1 MNENDNQID
10 NAPRFLADSPEYL
23 AHYCRWSAVISVI
36 LIVMTVLAP
45 FRFSNMWLYLGLW
58 VLTLAAIFI
67 YMDNAIDFNKS
78 NLLISYEYLVFSI
91 PDDKSKDH
99 KKLFFLLDQDHLTKA
114 YKLFGPKSDKLVSEN
129 QKLAAQ
135 HLFDKNV
142 IEGMQKAQHHIA
154 GAYFI
159 MEKDNSFYYDDKLQA
174 ILTFTSEKAA
184 QIYVNQHIPTFD
196 GKIMYIPIALDGEVK
211 NWFSNKDKLGQKA
224 TPVDSLDNAKKGE
237 NDD

>member
-1 MNENDNQID
+1 MDKNDNQID
-10 NAPRFLADSPEYL
+10 NAPRFLVDSPEYL
-23 AHYCRWSAVISVI
+23 AHYCRWSAVITII
-36 LIVMTVLAP
+36 LIAMTIFAP
-45 FRFSNMWLYLGLW
+45 FKFSNMWIYLGLW
-58 VLTLAAIFI
+58 ILTLASIIIFA
-67 YMDNAIDFNKS
+67 DNAIDFNKS

-91 PDDKSKDH
+91 PDSKSKDH
-99 KKLFFLLDQDHLTKA
+99 KKLFFLLDKDHLAKA
-114 YKLFGPKSDKLVSEN
+114 YKLFGPKSDKIVNEN
-129 QKLAAQ
+129 RKLAAQ

-159 MEKDNSFYYDDKLQA
+159 MNKDNSFYYDDDLQA
-174 ILTFTSEKAA
+174 IQTFTSEKAA
-184 QIYVNQHIPTFD
+184 QVYVNQHIPTFD

-224 TPVDSLDNAKKGE
+224 TPVNQIEEAK